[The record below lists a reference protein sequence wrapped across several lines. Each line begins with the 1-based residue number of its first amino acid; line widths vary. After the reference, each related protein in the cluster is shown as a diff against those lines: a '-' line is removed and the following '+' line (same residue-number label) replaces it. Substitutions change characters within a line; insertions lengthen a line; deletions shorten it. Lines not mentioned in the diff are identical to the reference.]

1 MDFPTVI
8 LQRIGTKS
16 PQTLCCY
23 LPGIQIFYLSLAGN
37 LRKVYEFWS
46 IRKCVEKGDAKEV
59 VTSKN
64 SEKKVLKE
72 EGQCIQDIENY
83 TALFASF

>member
-1 MDFPTVI
+1 MDFATVI

-16 PQTLCCY
+16 PQMLCCY

-46 IRKCVEKGDAKEV
+46 IRKCVEKGDTKEV
-59 VTSKN
+59 SSFRTEKIVTSKN
-64 SEKKVLKE
+64 SEKKSPKRRRAMHTR
-72 EGQCIQDIENY
+72 Y
-83 TALFASF
+83 